1 MLEGKCIMKRKKNN
15 RIWTGEFKLKVVEDI
30 LKNDLSYSQAARKY
44 NFYLKSGTLN
54 DTLPAR
60 WTYQYQL
67 YGKERLLQTP
77 KDYREYRA
85 RRFPKLT
92 EEDKKDYELRIR
104 HLEMELEY
112 TKKLQALIQKK
123 KEQTKRNTK

>member
-1 MLEGKCIMKRKKNN
+1 MKRKKNN

-85 RRFPKLT
+85 KRFPKLT